1 MTTGLF
7 IMKQAGATADRP
19 SLPVKTVVLV
29 GDRSLAMDISNALAK
44 NESIAVRHWETLEEL
59 AVAHPRLTDE
69 TVLVIGLSIYC
80 HPAFDRAVQHW
91 CREQGLSFLRIGI
104 WQHEAVIGPFVLPD
118 RPGCVTCAE
127 IRRIRALT
135 TEANNELDFLAWCE
149 DVSHL
154 QGRALNPWLTGN
166 ARQIIGL
173 TIARDIETFIQQGV
187 PAMGFHTVRFLRLR
201 TLTNRCHTFLPDAS
215 CDICA
220 QPRDDC
226 AGDALLHFQP
236 RPRLHPA
243 SYRVR
248 SILNEVA
255 ALEERFVDHR
265 LGLQIRGLHGSG
277 TTFAT
282 TVTRYFE
289 YPSIKQDTSATG
301 IAYAFRAS
309 RATAILEALERS
321 CGFLP
326 KAKHSVVYGSYE
338 QLQQQAINPEQ
349 FGLIAEQQDMLQKP
363 NGVYHLVPYTSTM
376 PFYWVW
382 AYSLRQ
388 QRPVLVPEQI
398 AYYGTQAIRP
408 KHEQFVFETSNGC
421 AVGGSLEDATLHGLC
436 EVIERDAFF
445 LTWYTRRPVPAIDW
459 RSTQDTDLLLAIER
473 SMRMTG
479 FTFHAFDCTTDLGLP
494 VILVMAVNS
503 QDSVPKVLLGASAH
517 IDPDKALATAFFEAA
532 VTITQNL
539 NRPPEELERGKRFIE
554 DSSLIL
560 SIDDHLLVG
569 AMPEAFSRFS
579 FLFGEQPLQTMQE
592 RFAAHYAR
600 QPSMDLTEELF
611 RLVEQISYHG
621 HDVIIVDQ
629 TSPELREAGFCCVRV
644 LVPGLIPLTFG
655 HLFRRTRHLDRLYLL
670 PKELGYADH
679 ILTESE
685 LNPDPHAFP

>member
-1 MTTGLF
+1 MTIDLF
-7 IMKQAGATADRP
+7 TSTQAVSTVDQP
-19 SLPVKTVVLV
+19 SLPVKTIALV
-29 GDRSLAMDISNALAK
+29 GDRSLAMDLTRVLAK
-44 NESIAVRHWETLEEL
+44 NELITLRHWETLDQL
-59 AVAHPRLTDE
+59 ASAHPQAIGE
-69 TVLVIGLSIYC
+69 TALVIGLSAYC
-80 HPAFDRAVQHW
+80 HPAFDRSLQRW
-91 CREQGLSFLRIGI
+91 CREQGVAFLRIGI

-118 RPGCVTCAE
+118 QPGCVACAD

-135 TEANNELDFLAWCE
+135 TEATNELHFLAWCE

-154 QGRALNPWLTGN
+154 QGRAPNPWLTDN
-166 ARQIIGL
+166 ARQILSL
-173 TIARDIETFIQQGV
+173 TTASDVETFIQHGT
-187 PAMGFHTVRFLRLR
+187 PAMGFQTVRFFRLR
-201 TLTNRCHTFLPDAS
+201 TLTNRCHTFLPDP
-215 CDICA
+215 CCEVCA
-220 QPRDDC
+220 QPPDDC
-226 AGDALLHFQP
+226 AENALLHFQP
-236 RPRLHPA
+236 RLRLNPT

-255 ALEERFVDHR
+255 ALEERYVDHR
-265 LGLQIRGLHGSG
+265 LGLQIRGLHGNG

-289 YPSIKQDTSATG
+289 YPNIKQDTSATG
-301 IAYAFRAS
+301 IAYSFRAS

-321 CGFLP
+321 SGFLP
-326 KAKHSVVYGSYE
+326 KSKRSVVYGSYE

-349 FGLIAEQQDMLQKP
+349 FGLIAEQQDTSQKSSEA
-363 NGVYHLVPYTSTM
+363 YHLVGYAPTM

-388 QRPVLVPEQI
+388 QQPVLVPEQI
-398 AYYGTQAIRP
+398 AYYGIQAIRP

-421 AVGGSLEDATLHGLC
+421 AVGSSLEDATLHGLC

-445 LTWYTRRPVPAIDW
+445 LTWYTRRLVPAIDW
-459 RSTQDTDLLLAIER
+459 RSTRDADLLLAIER

-479 FTFHAFDCTTDLGLP
+479 FTFHAFDCTTDFGLP

-517 IDPDKALATAFFEAA
+517 IDPDKALATAFFEAS

-539 NRPPEELERGKRFIE
+539 NRPQAEIERGKRFIE

-569 AMPEAFSRFS
+569 AMPNAFSRFS
-579 FLFGEQPLQTMQE
+579 FLLAEQPLQTMQE

-600 QPSMDLTEELF
+600 QPSLDLTEELF
-611 RLVEQISYHG
+611 RLVEQVSRCG

-629 TSPELREAGFCCVRV
+629 TSPELRAGGFWCVRV
-644 LVPGLIPLTFG
+644 LAPGLIPLTFG
-655 HLFRRTRHLDRLYLL
+655 HLFRRTRHLDRLYRL
-670 PKELGYADH
+670 PQELGYADH